1 MCSSR
6 VCSHRTLTRAVCST
20 VLLAWGSRSLP
31 EWEGNP
37 SQYGQRN
44 GGSIRLNVP
53 SRHTALSLE
62 MAMLSKC
69 SHFSPISCLLYV
81 CPSWTSH
88 FFPPWLEKVSVS
100 PSCASPIHS
109 EITKELCHFQKIAAL
124 LCLCSLNCCEAFDL
138 TESPL
143 PFHFLRLQYLTCLCS
158 DGQGW
163 FIHQRAAQPSSKAS
177 SPSSPCQLLCTQ
189 GQWDSPTLEH
199 VSFPYEGK
207 FHRGRPRS
215 QSLEPLTMRIWVS
228 LYETSSSDTFEG
240 NRVVHRRLT

>member
-1 MCSSR
+1 
-6 VCSHRTLTRAVCST
+6 
-20 VLLAWGSRSLP
+20 
-31 EWEGNP
+31 
-37 SQYGQRN
+37 
-44 GGSIRLNVP
+44 
-53 SRHTALSLE
+53 
-62 MAMLSKC
+62 MLSKC

-109 EITKELCHFQKIAAL
+109 EITKELCHFQKITAL

-189 GQWDSPTLEH
+189 GQWDSPILHPQACFFSIWRQIPQRQTSFSTPRASNNENMTLI
-199 VSFPYEGK
+199 
-207 FHRGRPRS
+207 
-215 QSLEPLTMRIWVS
+215 IWDLKLRHIWREQNS
-228 LYETSSSDTFEG
+228 TS
-240 NRVVHRRLT
+240 